1 MSLNKVT
8 LWTSVGIL
16 DLFKLGELVLPVPVA
31 VEDDDAKSET
41 HGGLLEFIEL
51 EQFDDKRL
59 GLGLGNGGFLA

>member
-16 DLFKLGELVLPVPVA
+16 DLFKLGEPVPVV